1 MPTEP
6 PQKPRPWEECSS
18 FDDCSVNACPLHPDY
33 LKFTTSPYDPETKC
47 KALRRTREAI
57 AARHPGLL
65 PTQGVLTREL
75 TKDKRSLA
83 SKARWDALSE
93 EEKEKYR
100 SILAKG
106 RKSLSSKSQ
115 ALKESEQKGEA

>member
-6 PQKPRPWEECSS
+6 PQKPRPWEECPS

-33 LKFTTSPYDPETKC
+33 LKLPTSPYDPETKC
-47 KALRRTREAI
+47 RSLRATREAI

-75 TKDKRSLA
+75 TSDKRSLLA
-83 SKARWDALSE
+83 RARWNALTPE
-93 EEKEKYR
+93 EQAEKRDE
-100 SILAKG
+100 LAKYAF
-106 RKSLSSKSQ
+106 KKKVKQ
-115 ALKESEQKGEA
+115 